1 MSDISDWAGKL
12 VGAVLRISGI
22 LCRANSTVCSVFLD
36 EPTPLVVDAETMK
49 NAITIGRY
57 YTEHSKA
64 AFSLMGADPIVKQ
77 CKYVLSAI
85 KKNGLVEF
93 TRRDIMRICRGIR
106 TAEEVQPVIDR
117 LSEYGYVVAKPIS
130 GYTGTGR
137 PAAQSYLVNPAVLS
151 S

>member
-1 MSDISDWAGKL
+1 MQ
-12 VGAVLRISGI
+12 
-22 LCRANSTVCSVFLD
+22 
-36 EPTPLVVDAETMK
+36 
-49 NAITIGRY
+49 NAISVGRY

-85 KKNGLVEF
+85 KKNGFAEF

-137 PAAQSYLVNPAVLS
+137 PAAQIYLVNPAVLS

>member
-1 MSDISDWAGKL
+1 
-12 VGAVLRISGI
+12 
-22 LCRANSTVCSVFLD
+22 
-36 EPTPLVVDAETMK
+36 
-49 NAITIGRY
+49 
-57 YTEHSKA
+57 
-64 AFSLMGADPIVKQ
+64 MGADPIVKQ

-85 KKNGLVEF
+85 KKNGLAEF

-117 LSEYGYVVAKPIS
+117 LSEYGYIAAKSVS